1 MYKIKE
7 VKQNPCD
14 VGFEM
19 ELLGRIPELFFFS
32 FFAYFLA
39 LSRKNLEAMA
49 TAFMSTLDTQMV
61 I

>member
-19 ELLGRIPELFFFS
+19 ELLGRIPELFFSLLCIFS
-32 FFAYFLA
+32 G
-39 LSRKNLEAMA
+39 S
-49 TAFMSTLDTQMV
+49 V
-61 I
+61 